1 MRDEEIWL
9 GRAFCTLIRGSEK
22 HSLDSIGGLLTF
34 ACRAGGIVDATVL
47 IQKECL
53 ENDLIVMGFEYLMC
67 KAYMDRELSD
77 YENLLVERLLSYPVQ
92 FHDLHTF
99 KSDG

>member
-22 HSLDSIGGLLTF
+22 HSPDAIGGLLTF
-34 ACRAGGIVDATVL
+34 ACHAGDIVEATTL
-47 IQKECL
+47 IKKECL
-53 ENDLIVMGFEYLMC
+53 ENDSVVMGFEYLMC
-67 KAYMDRELSD
+67 KAYMDREPSE
-77 YENLLVERLLSYPVQ
+77 YEITLIERLSLYPVQ
-92 FHDLHTF
+92 FHNFHTF